1 MYRKAAMLTYVIF
14 FLFLVIV
21 AGVFAVTVDGPWAS
35 IMFSVA
41 LALFLGLGFAYMRAR
56 YRRSRR

>member
-1 MYRKAAMLTYVIF
+1 MLTYVIF

-21 AGVFAVTVDGPWAS
+21 AGVFAVTLNGALAS
-35 IMFSVA
+35 TLFSVA
-41 LALFLGLGFAYMRAR
+41 LALFLGSGFAYMRAR